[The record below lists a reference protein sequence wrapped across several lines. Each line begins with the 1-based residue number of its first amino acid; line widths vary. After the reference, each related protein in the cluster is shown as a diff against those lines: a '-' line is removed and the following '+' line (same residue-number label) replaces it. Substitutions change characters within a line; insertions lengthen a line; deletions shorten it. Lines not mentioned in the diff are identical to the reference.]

1 MSESVASARTGTS
14 DWDEASVFST
24 LSQQPDTNAKLNQIS
39 ERVLDSDILLEALP
53 EVSLQEVIVTTFLC
67 MLFSSKKNK
76 HKKNGTLFRFF
87 IEMLMVLL
95 L

>member
-1 MSESVASARTGTS
+1 MKAIQTGIFGKR
-14 DWDEASVFST
+14 VFLT
-24 LSQQPDTNAKLNQIS
+24 PGIFTTKRDVIK
-39 ERVLDSDILLEALP
+39 DILLEALP
-53 EVSLQEVIVTTFLC
+53 EVSLQEVIVTTSLC